1 MTGNPTTPPA
11 EDQLPD
17 KLLIDQVDT
26 PLGPFKLIADQG
38 GRLHAA
44 GWDDNQTNGRMERA
58 FTDNPRVRLVP
69 ASDPG
74 GLTAAIRAYF
84 AGHLAAIDALPIAQV
99 AGTPFQRLVWQAL
112 RTIPCGQTRSYGD
125 IARQIGRPSAVRAVG
140 LANGSNPIGVI
151 VPCHRVIG
159 AGGKLVG
166 YGGGIERKRWLLA
179 HERPIGATRELPLP
193 FPAPPLA

>member
-1 MTGNPTTPPA
+1 MIGTSTTIAPS
-11 EDQLPD
+11 DD
-17 KLLIDQVDT
+17 TLLIDQVDT
-26 PLGPFKLIADQG
+26 PLGPFKLIADQA

-44 GWDDNQTNGRMERA
+44 GWDDDQTNGRMERA
-58 FTDNPRVRLVP
+58 YTDNPRLRLVR

-74 GLTAAIRAYF
+74 GLTTAIQAYF
-84 AGHLAAIDALPIAQV
+84 AGDLGAIDALPIAET
-99 AGTPFQRLVWQAL
+99 AGTPFQRLVWRAL

-159 AGGKLVG
+159 ASGKLVG
-166 YGGGIERKRWLLA
+166 YGGGIDRKRWLLA
-179 HERPIGATRELPLP
+179 HERATGATPELP
-193 FPAPPLA
+193 FPARPTA